1 MMTLYLEDCTVISHE
16 KINDKDYILTLQTE
30 KIARE
35 AEAGQFVQLKVSDTI
50 DPVLRRPIS
59 VHTVDREKGHLK
71 LYYQVLG
78 KGTEILKRTRTGDI
92 LSVLGPLGKGF
103 DLSLKN
109 SRALLVGGGLGQA
122 PLLLLAEE
130 LGKNNNEVFLA
141 LGTRDELS
149 LKNAVCFDNVCREVK
164 VATEDGSIGY
174 KGYITNNLPDII
186 ESFKPEIIYACG
198 PNIMMNKIKEI
209 ALKYNVKCQ
218 VSLETRMACGIGV
231 CLGCTVVP
239 TEDGK
244 PYLKACVDG
253 PVFWAQE
260 VVLDD
265 WI

>member
-1 MMTLYLEDCTVISHE
+1 MITLYLEDCTVLNHE

-30 KIARE
+30 KIAKE
-35 AEAGQFVQLKVSDTI
+35 AKAGQFVQLKVADLL
-50 DPVLRRPIS
+50 DPILRRPIS

-78 KGTEILKRTRTGDI
+78 KGTEILKKTKVGDTLNI
-92 LSVLGPLGKGF
+92 LGPLGTGF
-103 DLSLKN
+103 DLSLKD
-109 SRALLVGGGLGQA
+109 SRALLIGGGLGQA

-130 LGKNNNEVFLA
+130 LGKLNNEVYLA

-149 LKNAVCFDNVCREVK
+149 LKNAVCFDNVCHTVK
-164 VATEDGSIGY
+164 VATEDGSIGF

-198 PNIMMNKIKEI
+198 PNIMMSKIKKI
-209 ALKYNVKCQ
+209 AEEYKIKCQ
-218 VSLETRMACGIGV
+218 LSLETRMACGIGV
-231 CLGCTVVP
+231 CLGCTVKP
-239 TEDGK
+239 SEEGK

-260 VVLDD
+260 VILDD